1 MLADTPKLFASL
13 RTALMVWCAVAG
25 AWALYTMFLT
35 SSERQLESRWAEA
48 WWNSAVWHM
57 LYAALLLVIAYLWR
71 PSRGSLRYAFAHE
84 VRPHE
89 RQEGWDDADG
99 NIELEYGPVGT
110 ADDDDDLDRGD
121 LAGGVVLDVLDEA
134 DRQAL
139 APKTA

>member
-1 MLADTPKLFASL
+1 M
-13 RTALMVWCAVAG
+13 
-25 AWALYTMFLT
+25 
-35 SSERQLESRWAEA
+35 
-48 WWNSAVWHM
+48 
-57 LYAALLLVIAYLWR
+57 
-71 PSRGSLRYAFAHE
+71 
-84 VRPHE
+84 RPHE